1 MQKES
6 YLSDVSVTSQTH
18 PGSHKGTRYM
28 MPPTF
33 DLPGLTRKS
42 DPAEKKG
49 ERAFIN
55 TNDEKNLWNR

>member
-33 DLPGLTRKS
+33 DLQDWRARVI
-42 DPAEKKG
+42 AEKKG